1 MGSTCSTNCGCIGV
15 LVSAASVR
23 CFICLRRLRCLHPI
37 RLQAEPG
44 LWGSLTAD
52 TDKHT
57 IKQQRDESVRRA
69 YDKQVEAQK
78 QRLQRK
84 AEEEK

>member
-1 MGSTCSTNCGCIGV
+1 M
-15 LVSAASVR
+15 
-23 CFICLRRLRCLHPI
+23 
-37 RLQAEPG
+37 
-44 LWGSLTAD
+44 WGSLTAD